1 MSLAA
6 GTTAIDR
13 QPSPNRLT
21 AFSSNNPFRNRA
33 ASPSPQTTTF
43 PESVRRAPPPPPAAA
58 TMSKNPFLDTSE
70 VMALPAKANGA
81 NNSSGLTADIF
92 KDLSLLDKPASN
104 GAPLIKTAPPQRAG
118 TLPPTGAHRPTASD
132 DRRPP
137 RPSRGPESPS
147 KREHR
152 PRPRGMSE
160 SLVVEDKERRDRRE
174 RERGERPERTE
185 SEERRRRERRKE
197 REERHRREKEKIR
210 KGPTPAKR
218 QQGLDIIDKLDV
230 TGIYG
235 QGLFHHDGPFDACN
249 PHRNKGKSS
258 RPAPMQAFPEGS
270 ANMALGGSGPVRSRL
285 DLDKFH
291 GRGEE
296 GFSEYAATRKADTAI
311 INPTDRIEQVHGD
324 ETNGLG
330 TSTFLEGAPASKR
343 ALQRRESEDQSVPE
357 PAMGGGLGRKKS
369 LAQRFRG
376 MSASRNNGMGGDFRS
391 PTARYGGG
399 GDAFD
404 TSPPQH
410 NKAISAGGP
419 LRARFTKE
427 NETNPFDTE
436 YDSAFDKKG
445 AQIRIAEQE
454 KPAGMMMGRPRAP
467 SSPKDGLVRSP
478 TAEASAVRG
487 ASNEEDRAGTSGGGG
502 GGFLNRMR
510 SLKGGRRTRPE
521 RRDT

>member
-1 MSLAA
+1 M
-6 GTTAIDR
+6 D
-13 QPSPNRLT
+13 PSPNRLT

-33 ASPSPQTTTF
+33 ASPSPQTATF
-43 PESVRRAPPPPPAAA
+43 PESARRPAPPPPAPA
-58 TMSKNPFLDTSE
+58 TMSKNPFLDASEATTTS
-70 VMALPAKANGA
+70 PRRANGA

-104 GAPLIKTAPPQRAG
+104 AAPLIKTAPPQRAG
-118 TLPPTGAHRPTASD
+118 TLPPTGAHRPTGSD
-132 DRRPP
+132 DRRGGPP
-137 RPSRGPESPS
+137 RPSRGPESPP

-160 SLVVEDKERRDRRE
+160 SSAMDDKERRDRRE

-185 SEERRRRERRKE
+185 SQERRRRERRQE
-197 REERHRREKEKIR
+197 REERHRREKEKVR
-210 KGPTPAKR
+210 KGQGPAKR
-218 QQGLDIIDKLDV
+218 LQGLDIIDKLDV

-270 ANMALGGSGPVRSRL
+270 ANMALGGSGPLRSRI

-324 ETNGLG
+324 ETYGLG
-330 TSTFLEGAPASKR
+330 TSTFLEGAPASRK
-343 ALQRRESEDQSVPE
+343 ALQRRESEDQSVAE
-357 PAMGGGLGRKKS
+357 PAMGGGLARKKS

-376 MSASRNNGMGGDFRS
+376 MSASRNNGPGGDFRS
-391 PTARYGGG
+391 PTARYGG
-399 GDAFD
+399 DTFD
-404 TSPPQH
+404 TSPPQ
-410 NKAISAGGP
+410 NKALSAGGP
-419 LRARFTKE
+419 LRARYTKE
-427 NETNPFDTE
+427 NETNPFDNE

-454 KPAGMMMGRPRAP
+454 KPLMGRPRAP
-467 SSPKDGLVRSP
+467 SSPKAGLVRSV
-478 TAEASAVRG
+478 TADSGAVRG
-487 ASNEEDRAGTSGGGG
+487 GSNEEDRNAGNGGGLG
-502 GGFLNRMR
+502 GGFLSRMR
-510 SLKGGRRTRPE
+510 SLKGGRRARPE